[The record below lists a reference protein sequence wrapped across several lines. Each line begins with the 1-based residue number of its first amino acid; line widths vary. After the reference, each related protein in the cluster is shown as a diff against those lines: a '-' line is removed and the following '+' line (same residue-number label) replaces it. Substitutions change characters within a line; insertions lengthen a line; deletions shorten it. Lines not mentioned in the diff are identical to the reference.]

1 MAQAGI
7 HPKVMQ
13 GRSGHKDS
21 RTTLDVY
28 TRYQPG
34 MDAVA
39 ADAME
44 AIYRKSAA
52 NGDQGSRSQAV
63 GARLRSATRLIA
75 VGARGFEPRTSSVA
89 G

>member
-1 MAQAGI
+1 MARAGI

-13 GRSGHKDS
+13 GRSGHRDS

-44 AIYRKSAA
+44 RIYQDSRP
-52 NGDQGSRSQAV
+52 NGDQMGTSRETPS
-63 GARLRSATRLIA
+63 
-75 VGARGFEPRTSSVA
+75 P
-89 G
+89 